1 MEESQQYPVPLQTT
15 EDGAN
20 SLLNCVMAEYYS
32 RDMAI
37 GDRLVQA
44 ANDIGAEY
52 RRHVEALREIQEKSL
67 QDIERIFTVSVYKQ

>member
-1 MEESQQYPVPLQTT
+1 
-15 EDGAN
+15 
-20 SLLNCVMAEYYS
+20 
-32 RDMAI
+32 MAI